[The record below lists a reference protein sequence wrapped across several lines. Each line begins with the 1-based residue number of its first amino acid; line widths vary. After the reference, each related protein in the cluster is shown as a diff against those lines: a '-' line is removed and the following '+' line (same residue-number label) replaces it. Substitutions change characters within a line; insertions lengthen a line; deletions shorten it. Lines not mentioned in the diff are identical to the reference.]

1 MCICPCFSDR
11 GPFERCVA
19 ANAAFRRALDVIASA
34 LDERIVVCENNF
46 RLLDAKRQKMNAL
59 LKRVEL
65 LQKNCRGLVE
75 EIIVLKGRVEPDE

>member
-1 MCICPCFSDR
+1 M
-11 GPFERCVA
+11 
-19 ANAAFRRALDVIASA
+19 NAAFRRALDAIASA

-46 RLLDAKRQKMNAL
+46 RLLDAKRQKMDAL

-75 EIIVLKGRVEPDE
+75 EIIILKGRVGPAE